1 MIAAAP
7 PASTAFGTESK
18 APVVLHHSGL
28 RPADMRR
35 EEVLP
40 HAPILTKA
48 RNQGS
53 SKPIVDPRWV
63 PWIFAAKTT
72 ASGLLALLVAFTFNL
87 DQPKWALLSVFI
99 VAQPQSGLV
108 LAKSF
113 YRIIGTLVGASGAL
127 VLVSLFAQERVLF
140 LGTLALWI
148 GLCTFASKYA
158 RNFTAYGFV
167 LSGYTAAIVGVPGAL
182 DPGNAFFTAVAR
194 VTEVSLGI
202 MCVAAISHL
211 VLPVSLADTLRRAV
225 AAGRRE
231 LADYTGA
238 LLRGQ
243 ATGTQRSKLLAAAIA
258 IENLHASAIFEDRD
272 VRSRSRALRRLDA
285 SVLAVMDA
293 AHLLGRSLDW
303 LRQSDAHERSLLD
316 GTLAKAA
323 GAIDLWRSDAL
334 DTAGLS
340 RRFVELGADLP
351 PAGELYRDQSRPD
364 EDVIRRVAVIDRLRE
379 FLAVFAAFAQSYAV
393 FASPDPEP
401 ARAAA
406 LSVASDR
413 AGAVWAGLRA
423 AAAFLL
429 VSAFWILADWPSGAT
444 AAILAGVATA
454 RLATM
459 EHPVQSSFGGVLIF
473 VLAGLPAFVLIE
485 ILLPDAEGFAMFSL
499 AVAPVLFCCAFLMA
513 HEKTAGI
520 GFLASLYFASVAV
533 FQDRMAYDPI
543 AFVNTSIAI
552 ILAIAVAGVLFAIV
566 APETPE
572 AARRRFARAARKLF
586 ARLAEHR
593 PLKVAA
599 FETAIADALAQLR
612 RDVEPERS
620 ADVAV
625 VEAGITLLGAGRE
638 LIHLRDDGRSLP
650 ITIEIAGQIA
660 RALARGGHAT
670 FARAE
675 RAAQSAAMAYLAELR
690 ADKLGAAEARRAVR
704 EMVAFAAIGDE
715 LDHRGDLLRN
725 ERAGGAASDVA

>member
-1 MIAAAP
+1 M
-7 PASTAFGTESK
+7 AFGAESK
-18 APVVLHHSGL
+18 APVVLHHPGP

-40 HAPILTKA
+40 RAPRLPKA
-48 RNQGS
+48 RDQGLP
-53 SKPIVDPRWV
+53 KPLVDPRWV

-72 ASGLLALLVAFTFNL
+72 ATGLLALLVAFIFNL

-127 VLVSLFAQERVLF
+127 VLVALFAQERVLF

-211 VLPVSLADTLRRAV
+211 VLPVSLADTLRRAI
-225 AAGRRE
+225 ATGRLD
-231 LADYTGA
+231 LADYAAA
-238 LLRGQ
+238 LLRGR
-243 ATGTQRSKLLAAAIA
+243 ATGAQRSKLLGEAIA
-258 IENLHASAIFEDRD
+258 IENLRASAIFEDRD
-272 VRSRSRALRRLDA
+272 VRSRSPALRRLDA

-303 LRQSDAHERSLLD
+303 LRQSDAHDRSLLD
-316 GTLAKAA
+316 GTLAKTA
-323 GAIDLWRSDAL
+323 GAIDLWRDDAL
-334 DTAGLS
+334 DTAGFSQRLA
-340 RRFVELGADLP
+340 EIGADLP
-351 PAGELYRDQSRPD
+351 LAGELCRDRSRPD
-364 EDVIRRVAVIDRLRE
+364 EDVIRHIVVVYRLRE
-379 FLAVFAAFAQSYAV
+379 FLSVFAAFTQSYAV

-401 ARAAA
+401 TRAAA
-406 LSVASDR
+406 LSVANDR

-459 EHPVQSSFGGVLIF
+459 EHPVQSSLGGVLIF
-473 VLAGLPAFVLIE
+473 VLAGLPAFALVE

-499 AVAPVLFCCAFLMA
+499 AVAPALFCCAFLMA

-533 FQDRMAYDPI
+533 FQDRMTYDPI
-543 AFVNTSIAI
+543 AFVNTSISI
-552 ILAIAVAGVLFAIV
+552 ILAVAVAGVLFAVV
-566 APETPE
+566 APDTPE

-586 ARLAEHR
+586 ARLAERR

-612 RDVEPERS
+612 RDVQPERS

-625 VEAGITLLGAGRE
+625 VEAGIALLGAGRE
-638 LIHLRDDGRSLP
+638 LIRLRDDGRAMP
-650 ITIEIAGQIA
+650 VAIEVAQQIA
-660 RALARGGHAT
+660 RALGRGVTET
-670 FARAE
+670 FAGAE
-675 RAAQSAAMAYLAELR
+675 RTAQSAALACLGALR
-690 ADKLGAAEARRAVR
+690 ADKLAIAEARGAAR

-715 LDHRGDLLRN
+715 LQHRGGLLRN
-725 ERAGGAASDVA
+725 EQARGAASDVA